1 MFQIGKTIVSD
12 DILEKEFVCNLAKC
26 KGECCVSGEAGAP
39 VEPEETTKLD
49 EIFEN
54 VKPFLR
60 PEGIATIEQ
69 QGRYIT
75 NPLGEYETPL
85 VNGAECAYVV
95 FDEKGIAGCGIE
107 NAYNA
112 GATDFKKPISC
123 HLYPVR
129 IQNYSQFSAVNY
141 HSWDICNAACIL
153 GKELKVPVYKF
164 LKEALIRKFGQEWYD
179 ELLQVAYAQNEK

>member
-75 NPLGEYETPL
+75 NPLGEYETP
-85 VNGAECAYVV
+85 
-95 FDEKGIAGCGIE
+95 
-107 NAYNA
+107 
-112 GATDFKKPISC
+112 
-123 HLYPVR
+123 
-129 IQNYSQFSAVNY
+129 
-141 HSWDICNAACIL
+141 W
-153 GKELKVPVYKF
+153 
-164 LKEALIRKFGQEWYD
+164 
-179 ELLQVAYAQNEK
+179 